1 MSFKADE
8 IASVIQKEIEQYS
21 SQVDVREVGRVL
33 EVGDGIARVYGL
45 SGVMAGEMVEFAD
58 GTIGLAFNLEEN
70 SVGVIILGDFLGIN
84 EGEEV
89 RSTGKLLSVPVGEAM
104 LGRVVDPLGNPI
116 DGKGP
121 IVTSE
126 RRFVEFMAPGVSER
140 QPVTEPLQ
148 TGIKAVDAM
157 TPIGRGQRELIIG
170 DRKTG
175 KTAIGIDAIIN
186 QKDTGVKCFYVAIGQ
201 KESTVAGVIEKLR
214 ETGAMD
220 YTTVIVSGA
229 SNPAP
234 LQYVAPYSGTA
245 LAEFFTYQGQHALI
259 VYDDLSKQA
268 VAYRELSLL
277 MRRPPGREAFPG
289 DVFYCHSR
297 LLERS
302 VKLNNELGGGS
313 LTSLPI
319 IETLEGE
326 VAAYIPT
333 NVISITDGQI
343 YVQPDLFFSGVRP
356 AMNVGISVSRVGG
369 AAQVKAMK
377 KVAGGLRLD
386 LAAFR
391 ELEAFAQLG
400 TDLDAATQ
408 ARLDRGYRMVELL
421 KQGQY
426 VPLHV
431 VDQILVIYAGTQG
444 HADEVA
450 VSDVA
455 EWEKAFLTFMRDQKP
470 EVRKMLEEKADLT
483 DEVKDAIEASL
494 AEFNAQWAGS
504 REKKQEETAATA

>member
-1 MSFKADE
+1 MKFNSDE
-8 IASVIQKEIEQYS
+8 IASVIQKEIEQFG
-21 SQVDVREVGRVL
+21 SQIDVREVGTVL

-45 SGVMAGEMVEFAD
+45 SGVMSGEMVEFPS
-58 GTIGLAFNLEEN
+58 GVIGLAFNLEEK
-70 SVGVIILGDFLGIN
+70 SVGVIILGDYLSIN
-84 EGEEV
+84 EGDEV
-89 RSTGKLLSVPVGEAM
+89 RALGTLLSVPAGDAVI
-104 LGRVVDPLGNPI
+104 GRVLDPLGNPI

-121 IVTSE
+121 VNTDV
-126 RRFVEFMAPGVSER
+126 RRQVEIIATGVAER
-140 QPVTEPLQ
+140 QPVHEPMQ
-148 TGIKAVDAM
+148 TGIKAIDAM

-175 KTAIGIDAIIN
+175 KTAIAIDAIIN
-186 QKDTGVKCFYVAIGQ
+186 QKGKGVKCFYVAIGQ
-201 KESTVAGVIEKLR
+201 KDSSVALIIDALTKA
-214 ETGAMD
+214 GAMD

-229 SNPAP
+229 SSPAP
-234 LQYVAPYSGTA
+234 LQYVAPYAGTA
-245 LAEFFTYQGQHALI
+245 MAEHFMFNGQHALI

-268 VAYRELSLL
+268 VAYRQLSLL

-302 VKLNNELGGGS
+302 AKLSAELGGGS

-326 VAAYIPT
+326 VSAYIPT

-343 YVQPDLFFSGVRP
+343 YLQPDLFFAGIRP

-369 AAQVKAMK
+369 NAQIKAMK

-400 TDLDAATQ
+400 TELDPATQ
-408 ARLDRGYRMVELL
+408 AKLDRGYRMVELL
-421 KQGQY
+421 KQSQY
-426 VPLHV
+426 QPMDVTEQV
-431 VDQILVIYAGTQG
+431 VSIYAGTRG
-444 HADEVA
+444 HLDDIPVSKVREFEVGLLSY
-450 VSDVA
+450 V
-455 EWEKAFLTFMRDQKP
+455 RDRKP
-470 EVRKMLEEKADLT
+470 ELISKIQ
-483 DEVKDAIEASL
+483 EVKDLTSEVEDMIKSAISA
-494 AEFNAQWAGS
+494 F
-504 REKKQEETAATA
+504 KATFR

>member
-1 MSFKADE
+1 MKFKADE
-8 IASVIQKEIEQYS
+8 IASVLQAEIENYQS
-21 SQVDVREVGRVL
+21 RIDVREVGRVL

-45 SGVMAGEMVEFAD
+45 SGVMAGEMVEFPS
-58 GTIGLAFNLEEN
+58 GTVGLAFNLEEN
-70 SVGVIILGDFLGIN
+70 SVGVIILGDYLQIT
-84 EGEEV
+84 EGDEV
-89 RSTGKLLSVPVGEAM
+89 KSTGKLLSVPVGEAVI
-104 LGRVVDPLGNPI
+104 GRVVDPLGNPL

-121 IVTSE
+121 VVTTE
-126 RRFVEFMAPGVSER
+126 RRDVETMAPGVAER
-140 QPVTEPLQ
+140 KPVKEPLQ
-148 TGIKAVDAM
+148 TGIKAIDAM

-186 QKDTGVKCFYVAIGQ
+186 QKDSGVKCFYVAVGQ
-201 KESTVAGVIEKLR
+201 KESTIAGVIEALR
-214 ETGAMD
+214 AKGAMD
-220 YTTVIVSGA
+220 YTTVIVA
-229 SNPAP
+229 SASDPAP
-234 LQYVAPYSGTA
+234 LQYVAPYAGTA
-245 LAEFFTYQGQHALI
+245 MAEYFMYRGEHALI

-268 VAYRELSLL
+268 AAYRQLSLL
-277 MRRPPGREAFPG
+277 MRRPPGREAYPG
-289 DVFYCHSR
+289 DVFYAHSR

-302 VKLNNELGGGS
+302 AKLSDALGGGS

-326 VAAYIPT
+326 VSAYIPT

-343 YVQPDLFFSGVRP
+343 YLQPDLFFSGIRP

-369 AAQVKAMK
+369 SAQIKAMR

-408 ARLDRGYRMVELL
+408 SRLDRGYRMVEIL

-426 VPLHV
+426 EPLSV
-431 VDQILVIYAGTQG
+431 VDQVLIIFAGTRG
-444 HADEVA
+444 YLDKIPVTEVA
-450 VSDVA
+450 A
-455 EWEKAFLTFMRDQKP
+455 WEKQFLTFMRDQRTSVRDKIIQTQDLDDATMA
-470 EVRKMLEEKADLT
+470 EVVA
-483 DEVKDAIEASL
+483 AIG
-494 AEFNAQWAGS
+494 EFQ
-504 REKKQEETAATA
+504 KQYDSKRGATARV

>member
-1 MSFKADE
+1 MKFRADE
-8 IASVIQKEIEQYS
+8 IASVLQTEIEQYES
-21 SQVDVREVGRVL
+21 TIDVRDVGRVL

-45 SGVMAGEMVEFAD
+45 SGVMAGEMVEFPS
-58 GTIGLAFNLEEN
+58 GVIGLAFNLEEN
-70 SVGVIILGDFLGIN
+70 SVGVIILGDYLKIE
-84 EGEEV
+84 EGDEV
-89 RSTGKLLSVPVGEAM
+89 KSTGRLLSVPVGDAVI
-104 LGRVVDPLGNPI
+104 GRVLDPLGNPL

-121 IVTSE
+121 VVTTE
-126 RRFVEFMAPGVSER
+126 RRPVEFLAPGVAGR
-140 QPVTEPLQ
+140 QPVREPLQ

-157 TPIGRGQRELIIG
+157 TPVGRGQRELIIG

-175 KTAIGIDAIIN
+175 KTAVGIDAIIN
-186 QKDTGVKCFYVAIGQ
+186 QRGSGVKCFYVAVGQ
-201 KESTVAGVIEKLR
+201 KDSSVANTIEALR
-214 ETGAMD
+214 KAGAMD
-220 YTTVIVSGA
+220 YTTVIISGA
-229 SNPAP
+229 STPAP

-245 LAEFFTYQGQHALI
+245 MAEYFTYNGQHALI

-268 VAYRELSLL
+268 QAYRQLSLL
-277 MRRPPGREAFPG
+277 LRRPPGREAYPG
-289 DVFYCHSR
+289 DIFYAHSR

-302 VKLNNELGGGS
+302 CKLSADLGGGS

-326 VAAYIPT
+326 VSAYIPT

-343 YVQPDLFFSGVRP
+343 YLQPNLFFAGIRP

-369 AAQVKAMK
+369 AAQIKAMK

-408 ARLDRGYRMVELL
+408 SRLDRGYRMVELL

-426 VPLHV
+426 QPMDVI
-431 VDQILVIYAGTQG
+431 DQVMVIYAGTRGYLDQV
-444 HADEVA
+444 ARNEVL
-450 VSDVA
+450 V
-455 EWEKAFLTFMRDQKP
+455 WEKAFLTFIKDQKP
-470 EVRKMLEEKADLT
+470 EVRKKIEDTKDLDADAEKAL
-483 DEVKDAIEASL
+483 VAAIN
-494 AEFNAQWAGS
+494 EFKLQWAG
-504 REKKQEETAATA
+504 RGKKPELARV